1 MTKYHIKKDGTP
13 GICKAKQ
20 NCPLGGTENHI
31 EANSLEEA
39 QAFAD
44 KHNAKHSQKYEQPK
58 GHRRNKRRYTMNIKE
73 SLDNLQSNKRN
84 EVRQTESGDIIVN
97 QFNGSHNI
105 IARYEQVGDEMLN
118 LVSETKVKNF
128 VTNKAGEVIKEY
140 GE

>member
-1 MTKYHIKKDGTP
+1 MAKYHIKKDGTP
-13 GICKAKQ
+13 GICEAKQ
-20 NCPLGGTENHI
+20 SCPLGGTENHI

-44 KHNAKHSQKYEQPK
+44 KYNAKQSQKYEQPE
-58 GHRRNKRRYTMNIKE
+58 GHRRNKKRTSMNIKE
-73 SLDNLQSNKRN
+73 SLDNLQLNKKN
-84 EVRQTESGDIIVN
+84 ELRQTESGDIIVN
-97 QFNGSHNI
+97 QFNGSYNI
-105 IARYEQVGDEMLN
+105 IARYEQVGDGLLN

>member
-1 MTKYHIKKDGTP
+1 MAKYHIKKDGTP

-44 KHNAKHSQKYEQPK
+44 KHNANQAQKYEQAP
-58 GHRRNKRRYTMNIKE
+58 GHRKNKKRTSMNIKE
-73 SLDNLQSNKRN
+73 SLDSLQSNKKN
-84 EVRQTESGDIIVN
+84 ELRQTELGDIIVN

-105 IARYEQVGDEMLN
+105 IARYEQVGDGMLN